1 MKQFSNIYIFIF
13 SAVMVIIVAVL
24 LSFISQQLKPL
35 QDKNEEVEQMR
46 NILASVNVEAT
57 AGNAEKLFAQY
68 ITESYVINTS
78 GEKIEA
84 QKPFEVDLKK
94 ETTKI
99 ADINALKSKL
109 TIRKVSPFKKLVSDP
124 GGSEKADMKSIHSD
138 IAKIGGTLELPVYI
152 CEKESKKYYVFAL
165 RGKGLWGPIWGYIS
179 LTGDFNTVYGAYFD
193 HKSETPGL
201 GAEIKTA
208 MFQKQFM
215 NKKLYDENN
224 QFVSVK
230 VLKGGDSE
238 GNPHGVDA
246 ISGGTITSKGVE
258 KMLED
263 WLSQYNTFIMNQKK

>member
-24 LSFISQQLKPL
+24 LSFVSQQLKPR

-57 AGNAEKLFAQY
+57 AGNAERLFARY
-68 ITESYVINTS
+68 ITESFVINTS

-84 QKPFEVDLKK
+84 QKPFEVDLKQQ
-94 ETTKI
+94 TTKI
-99 ADINALKSKL
+99 AEINALRTKL
-109 TIRKVSPFKKLVSDP
+109 AVRKVSPFKKMLS
-124 GGSEKADMKSIHSD
+124 GTSGSGKTDSESIHSD
-138 IAKIGGTLELPVYI
+138 ISKIESSLELPVYI
-152 CEKESKKYYVFAL
+152 CQKESQKYYVFAL

-179 LTGDFNTVYGAYFD
+179 LTDDFNTVYGAYFD
-193 HKSETPGL
+193 HKTETPGL
-201 GAEIKTA
+201 GAEIKTRG
-208 MFQKQFM
+208 FQEQFG

-230 VLKGGDSE
+230 VLKGGASE

-263 WLSQYNTFIMNQKK
+263 WLFQYNTFIMNQKK

>member
-24 LSFISQQLKPL
+24 LSFVSQQLKPL

-57 AGNAEKLFAQY
+57 AVNAERLFAQY

-78 GEKIEA
+78 GEKIKA
-84 QKPFEVDLKK
+84 QKPFDVDLKK
-94 ETTKI
+94 QTSKI
-99 ADINALKSKL
+99 TDINILMSKL
-109 TIRKVSPFKKLVSDP
+109 TVRKVSPFKKLITGP
-124 GGSEKADMKSIHSD
+124 GGSEKADMKSLHSD
-138 IAKIGGTLELPVYI
+138 ISKISGTLELPVYI
-152 CEKESKKYYVFAL
+152 CEKEGEKYYVFAL

-179 LTGDFNTVYGAYFD
+179 LTGDFNTVYGVYFD

-201 GAEIKTA
+201 GAEIKTGK
-208 MFQKQFM
+208 FQAQFK

-230 VLKGGDSE
+230 VLKGGDSA

-246 ISGGTITSKGVE
+246 ISGATITSKGVE
-258 KMLED
+258 KMLAD